1 MLHLIELFVRRH
13 VLAFVLSAVV
23 ALFGVVA
30 YQRIGVDRYPA
41 IEQPVL
47 TVTTRLPGASP
58 EVIDQSVTQL
68 IEAAVNSVPGIDILD
83 STSYTGRSSVTI
95 LFDLD
100 KNIDVAFA
108 EVQAKIEQVRRSLP
122 EQAESPVISK
132 TDDNAAPILFLALTG
147 DRTERELF
155 RFADTVLKKQLE
167 TIDGVGEVSIRG
179 RGERLIRVELDPV
192 QLAAYKLTA
201 RDVQA
206 AFEREHR
213 QEAGGYLIAGPREY
227 LVDLDQ
233 EFHRVSA
240 LKGLV
245 IGWYGQAPVK
255 LGDVARV
262 VDGEADVRMLS
273 RFNRQPSVSIG
284 IVRIPNTNTV
294 AIVDAVLSRID
305 REIRPTL
312 PPGLTLSIA
321 ANSADFIREMVHAL
335 QEHLLEGTVLAA
347 LVVWGFLR
355 NWRATLIVALA
366 IPVSLLGAVA
376 VMYFLGYTFNAIS
389 LLALLLLIGVVVD
402 DAIVV
407 LEAIHRREE
416 NGEEPLPAA
425 IHGTREVVFAVVAAT
440 LSLVA
445 IFLPVVFLSSTVG
458 RLFNTFAVVVSCG
471 VLVSLLVAV
480 TLTPMLCSRF
490 LKAQPRHG
498 RVFRGFEQVFEGME
512 HGYKAL
518 LSWALHH
525 PWSVLIGTALLVA
538 AGLTS
543 FTLLKVEFYPKE
555 DEGRFQMSLKV
566 PVGASLAYNDARTRL
581 IEKKLAKI
589 PEVDAVLALVGG
601 SGGRNAYETRLVVRL
616 KPREERTRTQEAVM
630 KEARK
635 KAQGVPG
642 VKVNAYP
649 YPRAGEGSG
658 GQFKFNVVGPEL
670 AQVGRLADGFA
681 ERLANYPELG
691 SFDRRAENRLPMLTL
706 AVRREAAARAGLST
720 ADVLEALNLL
730 TAGAEVGN
738 FSDGDGNRY
747 EIRVKAAEA
756 ALTRPQDL
764 ESVYLRNAAGTLV
777 PLAGVAQVQ
786 HRLGPTQISR
796 MGQMYSVGLTSS
808 PELPLA
814 EAMQLVRREAAGFLP
829 SGYRIEFLSEA
840 RELERTGGE
849 LVAVFVLA
857 SLMLYLILAAQF
869 NSFRQPA
876 LIMLAEPLALVGGL
890 LALWLTGQT
899 LNVYSVIGL
908 VLLIGL
914 VAKNG
919 ILLVDV
925 TNQYHMQGLTVD
937 EALRVSCPI
946 RLRPVLMTTLTVILA
961 MLPAAFGL
969 GAGAETN
976 GPLAIAVIGG
986 LIFSTVLTLLIIPCG
1001 YLLLE
1006 RHGLRH

>member
-1 MLHLIELFVRRH
+1 MRLIELFVRRH

-23 ALFGVVA
+23 VLFGVVA

-47 TVTTRLPGASP
+47 TVSTRLPGASP
-58 EVIDQSVTQL
+58 EVIDQSVTQV
-68 IEAAVNSVPGIDILD
+68 IEAAVNGIPGVDILD

-95 LFDLD
+95 LFNLD

-108 EVQAKIEQVRRSLP
+108 EVQSKIEQVRRSLP

-132 TDDNAAPILFLALTG
+132 TDDNASPILFLALTG
-147 DRTERELF
+147 NRTERELYL
-155 RFADTVLKKQLE
+155 FADNVLKKQLE
-167 TIDGVGEVSIRG
+167 TIDGVGEVGIRG
-179 RGERLIRVELDPV
+179 RGERVIRVELDPV

-201 RDVQA
+201 KEVQT
-206 AFEREHR
+206 AFAREHR
-213 QEAGGYLIAGPREY
+213 QEAGGYLTDGPREY

-233 EFHRVSA
+233 EFHSVSA
-240 LKGLV
+240 LRGLV

-262 VDGEADVRMLS
+262 IDGEADVRALS
-273 RFNRQPSVSIG
+273 RFNHQPCVTIG

-294 AIVDAVLSRID
+294 AIVDAVLKRLD
-305 REIRPTL
+305 TQIRPTL
-312 PPGLTLSIA
+312 PPGLRLDIA
-321 ANSADFIREMVHAL
+321 GNSADFIREMVRAL
-335 QEHLLEGTVLAA
+335 QEHLLEGTLLAA
-347 LVVWGFLR
+347 LVVWVFLR

-416 NGEEPLPAA
+416 NGEDPVPAA
-425 IHGTREVVFAVVAAT
+425 IHGAREVVFAVVAAT
-440 LSLVA
+440 LALVA

-498 RVFRGFEQVFEGME
+498 RVFRGFEQVFEGLE
-512 HGYKAL
+512 RVYKVM

-525 PWSVLIGTALLVA
+525 PWSVLVAAMLLVV

-543 FTLLKVEFYPKE
+543 LSQLKVEFYPKE
-555 DEGRFQMSLKV
+555 DEGRFQMSVKV
-566 PVGASLAYNDARTRL
+566 PVGASLAYNDDRTRL
-581 IEKKLAKI
+581 IEKKLAQI
-589 PEVDAVLALVGG
+589 PEVDAVLAVVGG
-601 SGGRNAYETRLVVRL
+601 FSGRNAYDTRLVVRL
-616 KPREERTRTQEAVM
+616 KPRAERRHSQDAVM

-635 KAQGVPG
+635 KARSVPG
-642 VKVNAYP
+642 VKVTAYP
-649 YPRAGEGSG
+649 YPRAGESSG
-658 GQFKFNVVGPEL
+658 GQFKFNVVGPNLDE
-670 AQVGRLADGFA
+670 VGRLADDFA
-681 ERLANYPELG
+681 NHLARYPALG
-691 SFDRRAENRLPMLTL
+691 SFDRRAENRLPKLTL
-706 AVRREAAARAGLST
+706 AIRHEAAARAGLST
-720 ADVLEALNLL
+720 ADLLDALNLL
-730 TAGAEVGN
+730 TSSAKIGN
-738 FSDGDGNRY
+738 FSDGDGERY
-747 EIRVKAAEA
+747 EVRLQAADY
-756 ALTRPQDL
+756 ALSRPQDL
-764 ESVYLRNAAGTLV
+764 EAVYLRNASGTLV
-777 PLAGVAQVQ
+777 PLSSVAQVQ

-796 MGQMYSVGLTSS
+796 MGQMYSVGLASS
-808 PELPLA
+808 PDLPLA
-814 EAMQLVRREAAGFLP
+814 DAMQLVRREAATFLP
-829 SGYRIEFLSEA
+829 PGYRIEFLDEA
-840 RELERTGGE
+840 RELDRTGGE
-849 LVAVFVLA
+849 LVSVFVLA

-919 ILLVDV
+919 ILLVDI
-925 TNQYHMQGLTVD
+925 TNQYHVQGLTVD

-961 MLPAAFGL
+961 MLPAALGL
-969 GAGAETN
+969 SAGAETN
-976 GPLAIAVIGG
+976 GPLAVAVIGG

>member
-1 MLHLIELFVRRH
+1 MRLIELFVRRH

-23 ALFGVVA
+23 VLFGVVA

-47 TVTTRLPGASP
+47 TVSTRLPGASP
-58 EVIDQSVTQL
+58 EVIDQSVTQV
-68 IEAAVNSVPGIDILD
+68 IEAAVNGIPGVDILD

-100 KNIDVAFA
+100 KDINVAFA
-108 EVQAKIEQVRRSLP
+108 EVQSKIEQVRRSLP

-132 TDDNAAPILFLALTG
+132 TDDNASPILFLALTG
-147 DRTERELF
+147 NRTERELYL
-155 RFADTVLKKQLE
+155 FANNVLKKQLE
-167 TIDGVGEVSIRG
+167 TIDGVGEVGIRG
-179 RGERLIRVELDPV
+179 RGERVIRVELDPV

-201 RDVQA
+201 KEVQT
-206 AFEREHR
+206 AFAREHR
-213 QEAGGYLIAGPREY
+213 QEAGGYLTDGPREY

-233 EFHRVSA
+233 EFHSVSA

-255 LGDVARV
+255 LGEVARV
-262 VDGEADVRMLS
+262 IDGEADVRALS
-273 RFNRQPSVSIG
+273 RFKGQPCVTIG

-294 AIVDAVLSRID
+294 AIVDAVLKRLD
-305 REIRPTL
+305 TQIRPTL
-312 PPGLTLSIA
+312 PPGLRLDIA
-321 ANSADFIREMVHAL
+321 GNSADFIREMVRAL
-335 QEHLLEGTVLAA
+335 QEHLLEGTLLAA
-347 LVVWGFLR
+347 LVVWMFLR

-366 IPVSLLGAVA
+366 IPVSLLGAAA

-416 NGEEPLPAA
+416 NGEDPVPAA
-425 IHGTREVVFAVVAAT
+425 IHGAREVVFAVVAAT
-440 LSLVA
+440 LALVA

-498 RVFRGFEQVFEGME
+498 RVFRGFEQVFESLE
-512 HGYKAL
+512 RVYKVM
-518 LSWALHH
+518 LSWTLHH
-525 PWSVLIGTALLVA
+525 PWSVLVAAMLLVV

-543 FTLLKVEFYPKE
+543 LSQLKVEFYPKE
-555 DEGRFQMSLKV
+555 DEGRFQMSVKV
-566 PVGASLAYNDARTRL
+566 PVGASLAYNDDRTRL
-581 IEKKLAKI
+581 IEKKLAQI
-589 PEVDAVLALVGG
+589 PEVDAVLAVVGG
-601 SGGRNAYETRLVVRL
+601 FSGRNAYDTRMVVRL
-616 KPREERTRTQEAVM
+616 KPRAERRRSQDAVM
-630 KEARK
+630 KAARK
-635 KAQGVPG
+635 TARSVPG
-642 VKVNAYP
+642 VKVTAYP
-649 YPRAGEGSG
+649 YPRAGESSG
-658 GQFKFNVVGPEL
+658 GQFKFNVVGPNL
-670 AQVGRLADGFA
+670 DQVGRLADDFA
-681 ERLANYPELG
+681 NHLARYPALG
-691 SFDRRAENRLPMLTL
+691 SFDRRAENRLPKLTL

-720 ADVLEALNLL
+720 ADLLDALNLL
-730 TAGAEVGN
+730 TSSAKIGN
-738 FSDGDGNRY
+738 FSDGDGERY
-747 EIRVKAAEA
+747 EVRLQAADY
-756 ALTRPQDL
+756 ALSRPQDL
-764 ESVYLRNAAGTLV
+764 EAVYLRNASGTLV
-777 PLAGVAQVQ
+777 PLSSVAQVQ

-808 PELPLA
+808 PDLPLA
-814 EAMQLVRREAAGFLP
+814 DAMQVVRREAARFLP
-829 SGYRIEFLSEA
+829 PGYRIEFLDEA
-840 RELERTGGE
+840 RELDRTGGE

-857 SLMLYLILAAQF
+857 SLMLYLVLAAQF

-919 ILLVDV
+919 ILLVDI
-925 TNQYHMQGLTVD
+925 TNQYHVQGLTVD

-969 GAGAETN
+969 SAGAETN
-976 GPLAIAVIGG
+976 GPLAVAVIGG

>member
-1 MLHLIELFVRRH
+1 MPLIELFVRRH

-23 ALFGVVA
+23 VLFGVVA

-47 TVTTRLPGASP
+47 TVSTRLPGASP
-58 EVIDQSVTQL
+58 EVIDQSVTQV
-68 IEAAVNSVPGIDILD
+68 IEAGVNGIPGIDILD

-95 LFDLD
+95 LFDLN

-108 EVQAKIEQVRRSLP
+108 EVQTKIEQVRRSLP

-132 TDDNAAPILFLALTG
+132 TDDNASPILFLALTG
-147 DRTERELF
+147 NRTERELYL
-155 RFADTVLKKQLE
+155 FANNVLKKQLE
-167 TIDGVGEVSIRG
+167 TIDGVGEVGIRG
-179 RGERLIRVELDPV
+179 RGERVIRVELDPV

-201 RDVQA
+201 KEVQT
-206 AFEREHR
+206 AFAREHR
-213 QEAGGYLIAGPREY
+213 QEAGGYLTNGPREY

-233 EFHRVSA
+233 EFHSVSA
-240 LKGLV
+240 LRGLV

-255 LGDVARV
+255 LGDVARG
-262 VDGEADVRMLS
+262 VDGEADVRALS
-273 RFNRQPSVSIG
+273 RFKHQPCVTIG

-294 AIVDAVLSRID
+294 AIVDAVLARLD
-305 REIRPTL
+305 TQIRPTL
-312 PPGLTLSIA
+312 PPGLRLDIA
-321 ANSADFIREMVHAL
+321 GNSADFIREMVRAL
-335 QEHLLEGTVLAA
+335 QEHLLEGTLLAA
-347 LVVWGFLR
+347 LVVWMFLR

-416 NGEEPLPAA
+416 NGEDPVPAA
-425 IHGTREVVFAVVAAT
+425 IHGAREVVFAVVAAT
-440 LSLVA
+440 LALVA

-498 RVFRGFEQVFEGME
+498 RVFRGFEQVFEGLE
-512 HGYKAL
+512 RGYKVM

-525 PWSVLIGTALLVA
+525 PWSVLIAAMLLVA

-543 FTLLKVEFYPKE
+543 LSQLKVEFYPKE
-555 DEGRFQMSLKV
+555 DEGRFQMSVKV
-566 PVGASLAYNDARTRL
+566 PVGASLAYNDDRTRL
-581 IEKKLAKI
+581 IENQLAKI
-589 PEVDAVLALVGG
+589 PEVDAVLAVVGG
-601 SGGRNAYETRLVVRL
+601 FSGRNAYDTRMVIKL
-616 KPREERTRTQEAVM
+616 KPRSERRRSQDAVM

-635 KAQGVPG
+635 KARSVSG
-642 VKVNAYP
+642 VKVTAYP
-649 YPRAGEGSG
+649 YPRAGESSG
-658 GQFKFNVVGPEL
+658 GQFKFNVVGPNLDE
-670 AQVGRLADGFA
+670 VGRLADEFA
-681 ERLANYPELG
+681 NHLARYPALG
-691 SFDRRAENRLPMLTL
+691 SFDRRAENRLPKLTL

-720 ADVLEALNLL
+720 ADLLEALNLL
-730 TAGAEVGN
+730 TSGAKIGN
-738 FSDGDGNRY
+738 FSDGDGERY
-747 EIRVKAAEA
+747 EVRLQAASY
-756 ALTRPQDL
+756 ALSRPQDL
-764 ESVYLRNAAGTLV
+764 EAVYLRNAAGTLV
-777 PLAGVAQVQ
+777 PLASVAQVQ

-814 EAMQLVRREAAGFLP
+814 DAMQLVRREAAAFLP
-829 SGYRIEFLSEA
+829 PGYRIEFLDEA
-840 RELERTGGE
+840 RELDRTGGE
-849 LVAVFVLA
+849 LVSVFVLA
-857 SLMLYLILAAQF
+857 SLMLYLVLAAQF

-890 LALWLTGQT
+890 LALWLAGQT

-919 ILLVDV
+919 ILLVDI
-925 TNQYHMQGLTVD
+925 TNQYHVQGLTVD

-961 MLPAAFGL
+961 MLPAALGL
-969 GAGAETN
+969 SAGAETN
-976 GPLAIAVIGG
+976 GPLAVAVIGG
-986 LIFSTVLTLLIIPCG
+986 LVFSTVLTLLIIPCG

>member
-1 MLHLIELFVRRH
+1 MPLIELFVRRH

-23 ALFGVVA
+23 VLFGVVA

-47 TVTTRLPGASP
+47 TVSTRLPGASP
-58 EVIDQSVTQL
+58 EVIDQSVTQV
-68 IEAAVNSVPGIDILD
+68 IEAGVNGIPGIDILD

-95 LFDLD
+95 LFDLN

-108 EVQAKIEQVRRSLP
+108 EVQTKIEQVRRSLP

-132 TDDNAAPILFLALTG
+132 TDDNASPILFLALTG
-147 DRTERELF
+147 NRTERELYL
-155 RFADTVLKKQLE
+155 FANNVLKKQLE
-167 TIDGVGEVSIRG
+167 TIDGVGEVGIRG
-179 RGERLIRVELDPV
+179 RGERVIRVELDPV

-201 RDVQA
+201 KEVQT
-206 AFEREHR
+206 AFAREHR
-213 QEAGGYLIAGPREY
+213 QEAGGYLTNGPREY

-233 EFHRVSA
+233 EFHSVSA
-240 LKGLV
+240 LRGLV

-262 VDGEADVRMLS
+262 VDGEADVRALS
-273 RFNRQPSVSIG
+273 RFKHQPCVTIG

-294 AIVDAVLSRID
+294 AIVDAVLARLDSQ
-305 REIRPTL
+305 IRPTL
-312 PPGLTLSIA
+312 PPGLRLDIA
-321 ANSADFIREMVHAL
+321 GNSADFIREMVRAL
-335 QEHLLEGTVLAA
+335 QEHLLEGTLLAA
-347 LVVWGFLR
+347 LVVWMFLR

-416 NGEEPLPAA
+416 NGEDPVPAA
-425 IHGTREVVFAVVAAT
+425 IHGAREVVFAVVAAT
-440 LSLVA
+440 LALVA

-498 RVFRGFEQVFEGME
+498 RVFRGFEQVFEGLE
-512 HGYKAL
+512 RGYKVM

-525 PWSVLIGTALLVA
+525 PWSVLIAAMLLVA

-543 FTLLKVEFYPKE
+543 LSQLKVEFYPKE
-555 DEGRFQMSLKV
+555 DEGRFQMSVKV
-566 PVGASLAYNDARTRL
+566 PVGASLAYNDDRTRL
-581 IEKKLAKI
+581 IENQLAKI
-589 PEVDAVLALVGG
+589 PEVDAVLAVVGG
-601 SGGRNAYETRLVVRL
+601 FSGRNAYDTRMVIKL
-616 KPREERTRTQEAVM
+616 KPRSERRRSQDAVM

-635 KAQGVPG
+635 KARSVSG
-642 VKVNAYP
+642 VKVTAYP
-649 YPRAGEGSG
+649 YPRAGESSG
-658 GQFKFNVVGPEL
+658 GQFKFNVVGPNLDE
-670 AQVGRLADGFA
+670 VGRLADEFA
-681 ERLANYPELG
+681 NHLARYPALG
-691 SFDRRAENRLPMLTL
+691 SFDRRAENRLPKLTL

-720 ADVLEALNLL
+720 ADLLEALNLL
-730 TAGAEVGN
+730 TSGAKIGN
-738 FSDGDGNRY
+738 FSDGDGERY
-747 EIRVKAAEA
+747 EVRLQAASY
-756 ALTRPQDL
+756 ALSRPQDL
-764 ESVYLRNAAGTLV
+764 EAVYLRNAAGTLV
-777 PLAGVAQVQ
+777 PLASVAQVQ

-814 EAMQLVRREAAGFLP
+814 DAMQLVRREAAAFLP
-829 SGYRIEFLSEA
+829 PGYRIEFLDEA
-840 RELERTGGE
+840 RELDRTGGE
-849 LVAVFVLA
+849 LVSVFVLA
-857 SLMLYLILAAQF
+857 SLMLYLVLAAQF

-890 LALWLTGQT
+890 LALWLAGQT

-919 ILLVDV
+919 ILLVDI
-925 TNQYHMQGLTVD
+925 TNQYHVQGLTVD

-961 MLPAAFGL
+961 MLPAALGL
-969 GAGAETN
+969 SAGAETN
-976 GPLAIAVIGG
+976 GPLAVAVIGG
-986 LIFSTVLTLLIIPCG
+986 LVFSTVLTLLIIPCG